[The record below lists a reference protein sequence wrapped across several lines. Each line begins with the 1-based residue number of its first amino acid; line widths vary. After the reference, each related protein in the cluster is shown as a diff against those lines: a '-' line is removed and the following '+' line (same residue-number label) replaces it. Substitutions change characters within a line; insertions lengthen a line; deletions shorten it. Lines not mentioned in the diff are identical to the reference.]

1 MRNMPA
7 RRRDAMNAEVRAM
20 KTPAEQA
27 LSAAY
32 QAARGNLPGMGA
44 VAALRADAFKQFERV
59 GLPHRRVEEWKYT
72 DLRALMREAYPLA
85 APPDASAKAHAKSAG
100 DILSGFDCRRLVFV
114 DGAFAPDLSDLKPE
128 PGLTIGSMAEALTK
142 GNALVAQHVGKT
154 FATDDAA
161 VALNTALMGDGVV
174 IRIAAAAE
182 IKRPIHLVFAS
193 GSDKPSSIFV
203 RSLIVVEKGAKATII
218 EDHDSGAAQVNAALE
233 LIAGDETQVDYFK
246 FTRARALHVASLLT
260 SVGARAAFN
269 TFAFTSDVNV
279 VRNQNFIRFA
289 GEGTKAG
296 IRGVTLLRGKQH
308 ADTTLL
314 IEHAAGHCKSR
325 EQFKSVLDDQAHG
338 VFQGKIVVKPHAQ
351 KTDAKMMTRSL
362 LLSDEAEADN
372 KPELEIFAD
381 DVVCGHGATTSAP
394 NEALKFYLMSRGIPG
409 KEAEA
414 LLIQAFIDETI
425 EEIAH
430 EGIRDALMF
439 AALRWLGARE

>member
-1 MRNMPA
+1 
-7 RRRDAMNAEVRAM
+7 MNADVRAI
-20 KTPAEQA
+20 KTPAEQT

-32 QAARGNLPGMGA
+32 EAARGKLPGKGA
-44 VAALRADAFKQFERV
+44 VAALRADAFKQFESL

-72 DLRALMREAYPLA
+72 DLRTLMREAYPLA
-85 APPDASAKAHAKSAG
+85 APPDASAKAHVKTAG
-100 DILSGFDCRRLVFV
+100 DILSGVACRRLVFV
-114 DGAFAPDLSDLKPE
+114 DGAFVPELSDLKPE
-128 PGLTIGSMAEALTK
+128 AGVTISSMAEALAK
-142 GNALVAQHVGKT
+142 GDALVAQHVGKT

-174 IRIAAAAE
+174 IRIAKGTQ
-182 IKRPIHLVFAS
+182 IKQPIHLVFGS
-193 GSDKPSSIFV
+193 GSDKPSSIFI
-203 RSLIVVEKGAKATII
+203 RSLVVVEEGARATII
-218 EDHDSGAAQVNAALE
+218 EDHDSAVAQVNAVLE
-233 LIAGDETQVDYFK
+233 LIVCDGAQVDYLK
-246 FTRARALHVASLLT
+246 LTRARALHVASLLA
-260 SVGARAAFN
+260 SVGAHATFN
-269 TFAFTSDVNV
+269 TFAFTADVNIL
-279 VRNQNFIRFA
+279 RNQNFIRFA

-308 ADTTLL
+308 ADTTLV
-314 IEHAAGHCKSR
+314 IEHAAGHCESR
-325 EQFKSVLDDQAHG
+325 EQFRSVLDDQAHG

-394 NEALKFYLMSRGIPG
+394 NEALKFYLMSRGIPA

-439 AALRWLGARE
+439 AALKWLGARE